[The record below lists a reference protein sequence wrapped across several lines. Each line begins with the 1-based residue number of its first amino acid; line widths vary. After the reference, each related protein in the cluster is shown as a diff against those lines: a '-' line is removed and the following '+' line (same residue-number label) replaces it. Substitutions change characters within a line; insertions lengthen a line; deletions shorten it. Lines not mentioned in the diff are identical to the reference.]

1 MVGIY
6 KITNTL
12 NGKFYIGQSNNIE
25 RRFKEHLTKGAAS
38 RIPLDIA
45 IQKYGA
51 SNFKLEVLE
60 ECEVDELNE
69 KEYFWIKETNAIE
82 LGYNLTQGGDQQSVG
97 ENNGRA
103 KLKESDIV
111 DIRVAYSQ
119 KKRRKEVY
127 EKYKNII
134 SFSTFASIWDGSQWA
149 HIMPEVYTEELKRY
163 YSKESTNGENSSSA
177 KFTNEEVFN
186 LRQRYIKESAR
197 EIYQDYLNRC
207 SYDSFQKM
215 LWGHTYKEVPIYR
228 KKQKEWINL

>member
-25 RRFKEHLTKGAAS
+25 RRFKEHLTKGAIS

-51 SNFKLEVLE
+51 SNFELEILE
-60 ECEVDELNE
+60 ECKVDELNE
-69 KEYFWIKETNAIE
+69 KESFWIEETRAIE
-82 LGYNLTQGGDQQSVG
+82 LGYNLSKGGNQQSVG

-103 KLKESDIV
+103 KIKELDVV
-111 DIRVAYSQ
+111 DIRTAYSQ
-119 KKRRKEVY
+119 KKRRKDVY

-134 SFSTFASIWDGSQWA
+134 SFSTFASIWDGSQWS

-163 YSKESTNGENSSSA
+163 YSKESTNGENSPSA
-177 KFTNEEVFN
+177 KFTNEEVFD
-186 LRQRYIKESAR
+186 LRQRYVNESAK
-197 EIYQDYLNRC
+197 EMYQDYVNRC

-215 LWGHTYKEVPIYR
+215 LWGHTYKEVPIYK